1 METWLI
7 VAAYLLGFI
16 LLQIVLYQYFI
27 RGSGS
32 RGGTAETARAE
43 STDGTPGHAPEGTPS
58 VGPDGSP
65 ARPVNSDAD
74 EELVT
79 CGECGAYNRQ
89 NTMFVY
95 CRECGEKLD

>member
-7 VAAYLLGFI
+7 VAAYVLGFI

-27 RGSGS
+27 RGSRSSSGA
-32 RGGTAETARAE
+32 AETARAE
-43 STDGTPGHAPEGTPS
+43 STDGTPGPDGPPS
-58 VGPDGSP
+58 AVGPGGK
-65 ARPVNSDAD
+65 PVNSDSD
-74 EELVT
+74 EELVS

-89 NTMFVY
+89 SQMFVY

>member
-7 VAAYLLGFI
+7 VAAYVLGFI

-27 RGSGS
+27 RGSRS
-32 RGGTAETARAE
+32 SSGTAKTAQAE
-43 STDGTPGHAPEGTPS
+43 STDGTPGPGH
-58 VGPDGSP
+58 DGSP
-65 ARPVNSDAD
+65 PAVGASKPVNSESD
-74 EELVT
+74 EELIS

-89 NTMFVY
+89 SQMFVY